1 MRILQADARKIRHAD
16 LVSMHSA
23 HSVAAVPKPRG
34 FHVVLSDMCHN
45 TVGNSAADVLRSL
58 ELAQSAAA
66 IAVGDE
72 DEGDEEVAP
81 KELHNASTGGRL
93 HSL

>member
-1 MRILQADARKIRHAD
+1 
-16 LVSMHSA
+16 MHSA
-23 HSVAAVPKPRG
+23 HSAAAVPKPRG